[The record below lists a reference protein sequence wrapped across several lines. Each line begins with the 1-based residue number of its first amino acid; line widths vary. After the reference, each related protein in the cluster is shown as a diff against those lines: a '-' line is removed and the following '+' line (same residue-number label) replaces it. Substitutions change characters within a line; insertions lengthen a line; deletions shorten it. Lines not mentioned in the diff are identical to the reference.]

1 MAATLPKT
9 RQGGTLGMKK
19 LLIALLITATTGLTS
34 GCMATRK
41 FVRNEVKT
49 SSDTLNS
56 RIDTTDGQVKET
68 RDQVDRVNERVT
80 GVDGRVTQ
88 VDGRVS
94 ELDTKTTQG
103 MTTLRTELKS
113 DVTAVNNKADR
124 TDSALSGLDQKF
136 QNRNNF
142 SIAAEKS
149 IPFKFDSAT
158 LDGNYTADLDEIAEM
173 VMRNPDSIVV
183 LAGHTDGTGNQ
194 DYNVRLGERRV
205 ESVRRY
211 LAVEKSVP
219 VYRIHEISFGSAKPT
234 ASNDTRDGRAQNRN
248 VSITVLAP
256 ATTSSTAAR

>member
-1 MAATLPKT
+1 
-9 RQGGTLGMKK
+9 MKK

-49 SSDTLNS
+49 SADTLNS

-88 VDGRVS
+88 VDGRVTQVDGRVT
-94 ELDTKTTQG
+94 ELDTKATQG
-103 MTTLRTELKS
+103 MASLKT

-124 TDSALSGLDQKF
+124 TDSALNGLDQKF

-142 SIAAEKS
+142 SVAAEKS

-158 LDGNYTADLDEIAEM
+158 LEADHTAGLDEIAEM
-173 VMRNPDSIVV
+173 VMRNPDAIVV

-211 LAVEKSVP
+211 LAVEKNIP
-219 VYRIHEISFGSAKPT
+219 VYRIHEISFGSAKPI

-256 ATTSSTAAR
+256 ATASSTAAR